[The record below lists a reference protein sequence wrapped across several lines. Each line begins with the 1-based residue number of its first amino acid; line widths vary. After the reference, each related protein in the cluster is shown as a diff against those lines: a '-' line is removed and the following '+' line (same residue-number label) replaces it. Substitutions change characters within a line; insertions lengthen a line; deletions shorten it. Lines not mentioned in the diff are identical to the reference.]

1 MCSTPTPRLAARDD
15 DALRSL
21 YCFKS
26 CSSGGSLQASTTG
39 SSLVSAG
46 APPAAANFLDYD
58 CHFSNG
64 LTVVI
69 GGTGTMS
76 YTVEWF

>member
-1 MCSTPTPRLAARDD
+1 
-15 DALRSL
+15 
-21 YCFKS
+21 
-26 CSSGGSLQASTTG
+26 
-39 SSLVSAG
+39 LVSAG